1 MKRFA
6 ACVVA
11 LSVVPMV
18 FAQEATT
25 TRAVKEP
32 PAAMLSL
39 VVTDSHGNHIPSLSK
54 DDFQVSIGGT
64 PLDLAKFSERGA
76 AGAYAGE
83 MRRIAVLF
91 DPKIGRAH
99 V

>member
-25 TRAVKEP
+25 TRAISSVIEECC
-32 PAAMLSL
+32 S
-39 VVTDSHGNHIPSLSK
+39 
-54 DDFQVSIGGT
+54 
-64 PLDLAKFSERGA
+64 
-76 AGAYAGE
+76 
-83 MRRIAVLF
+83 
-91 DPKIGRAH
+91 
-99 V
+99 